1 MTMGKAEERLMQWL
15 RDAHAME
22 KQAEQML
29 SALAGRIENY
39 PQLKAQIEQHIQETK
54 EQARRLET
62 CIHRRGGSTSAIKDV
77 AGKMTAMAQGISGIF
92 VGDEIIKGSL
102 AGYTF
107 EHMEIASYRILMA
120 AADALGDVQTASI
133 CEKNL
138 SEEEAMAEWLAENIE
153 PLTREYLNRE
163 ENAYAEAKR

>member
-1 MTMGKAEERLMQWL
+1 MGKAEERLMQWL

-29 SALAGRIENY
+29 SALAGRIEHY
-39 PQLKAQIEQHIQETK
+39 PQLKARITQHIEETK
-54 EQARRLET
+54 EQAKRLES
-62 CIHRRGGSTSAIKDV
+62 CIHQRGGDTSAIKDT
-77 AGKMTAMAQGISGIF
+77 AGKMMAMAQGLSGLF
-92 VGDEIIKGSL
+92 AGDEVIKGSL

-107 EHMEIASYRILMA
+107 EHMEIASYRILIA
-120 AADALGDVQTASI
+120 AADALGDDRTAAI

-138 SEEEAMAEWLAENIE
+138 SEEEAMAEWLAENIA
-153 PLTREYLNRE
+153 PLTAEYLDRE